1 MAHFREFVLVTQL
14 KAIAQRSHVRVLIT
28 LKLEALRDGAHR
40 QCNNLSCSTS
50 LKTQPEIP
58 RVFGVDAESVRR
70 SIGVGIDVSR

>member
-14 KAIAQRSHVRVLIT
+14 KAVAQRSHVRVLVAF
-28 LKLEALRDGAHR
+28 KLETLRDGANR
-40 QCNNLSCSTS
+40 QRDDLSCSTS
-50 LKTQPEIP
+50 LKTQPKIP